1 MEIRLDV
8 LLDALE
14 KTEERK
20 FSLDEEIKKNYIY
33 QKVFRVMAQGK
44 EIRVKDLD
52 FSRFTVDDIMQ
63 VSEYAEETVNAC
75 QQNLRVADHL
85 ISMPPISHAAPMF
98 I

>member
-33 QKVFRVMAQGK
+33 QKVFCVMAQGK

-52 FSRFTVDDIMQ
+52 FF
-63 VSEYAEETVNAC
+63 
-75 QQNLRVADHL
+75 
-85 ISMPPISHAAPMF
+85 PIYR
-98 I
+98 